1 MDLLLKAIRHYI
13 PLSSDDEAIIRS
25 LFRTEKLKKGQ
36 HLLQAGNIC
45 RNIFFIE
52 EGLVRYYSIIDGEE
66 KTSYFNKEG
75 EFVCDYASFLPQRP
89 STINIQ
95 ALEACTIYFISHSN
109 LQLLYEQVKYGD
121 RFGRM
126 ALEDVYVNLI
136 NQVNSLYNDPP
147 ELRYQIFLTRFPDTG
162 QRIPQYYIASYI
174 GIKPQSLSRIR
185 KRMAGKN

>member
-52 EGLVRYYSIIDGEE
+52 EGLVRYYSVIDGEE

>member
-1 MDLLLKAIRHYI
+1 MDMLLKAIRHYI

-25 LFRTEKLKKGQ
+25 LFRVEKLQKGQ

-45 RNIFFIE
+45 KNIFFIE
-52 EGLVRYYSIIDGEE
+52 QGLVRYYAIIDGEE

-75 EFVCDYASFLPQRP
+75 EFVCDYASFLPQTP
-89 STINIQ
+89 SIINIQ
-95 ALEACTIYFISHSN
+95 ALEPSTVYFISHN
-109 LQLLYEQVKYGD
+109 NMQLLYERVKYGE
-121 RFGRM
+121 RFGRR

-136 NQVNSLYNDPP
+136 HQVNSLYNDPP

-174 GIKPQSLSRIR
+174 GVKPQSLSRIR

>member
-136 NQVNSLYNDPP
+136 TQVNSLYNDPP

>member
-25 LFRTEKLKKGQ
+25 LFRVEKLQKGQ

-52 EGLVRYYSIIDGEE
+52 EGLVRYYSVIDGEE

-136 NQVNSLYNDPP
+136 NQVNSLYNAPP

-185 KRMAGKN
+185 KRMAGRN